1 MVKKIKPHLVS
12 KTSISLIFSDVFF
25 FPLIHLETTM
35 LMPFKN
41 DDQLPGRSAP
51 GGYRRCWDCGSR
63 PLVLGLYLACRA
75 QVSPGAMARAWCVWV
90 WEMDLDEWMTLGDIG
105 IYSHLTGI
113 FIFIY
118 GIYGIVGIFM
128 EHIEED
134 VDFSRKKI
142 TMMWILSRKHHEKGD
157 S

>member
-1 MVKKIKPHLVS
+1 
-12 KTSISLIFSDVFF
+12 
-25 FPLIHLETTM
+25 M

-118 GIYGIVGIFM
+118 GIYGIVGISKHYFPDLN
-128 EHIEED
+128 I
-134 VDFSRKKI
+134 VGFYLFRKELDAF
-142 TMMWILSRKHHEKGD
+142 ILYVLSYDIH
-157 S
+157 